1 MKKTLISAALCR
13 AAPTLADARTA
24 ADDGFRYTDEQ
35 FADIQMLRYR
45 VDGFERLSLREKTF
59 IYYLQEAALSGRDIL
74 FDQNGRYNL
83 RIVRLL
89 EAVYTHYRG
98 DRRSAFFTALTTYL
112 KRVWFSSGIHH
123 HYGCEKFLPEFSA
136 DDLRAALAA
145 VPAEALPLEKGQT
158 VQALCD
164 ELFPVMF
171 DPAVMPMRV
180 NQRDGDDL
188 VATSA
193 ANYYAPGITQ
203 AEAEQFY
210 AERKPAADPRP
221 VMMGM
226 NSRVERDEFGQLTER
241 VRRRPYSVVLF
252 DEIEK
257 AHPDVFNLL
266 LQVLDDGRIT
276 DSQGRTVNFRNTII
290 IMTSN
295 LGSDIILDGISP
307 DGSISEDA
315 KSKVTSLLRRSFRPE
330 FLNRID
336 ETVFYRPLTENDI
349 RAICRLQLDA
359 LRHRLEDNRLGLEV
373 SDAAEE
379 YIAKSGYDPIYGARP
394 LKRFI
399 QSKLETVVAQYIIG
413 KDPAPESVLK
423 VDYSEDK
430 GLYIE

>member
-1 MKKTLISAALCR
+1 M
-13 AAPTLADARTA
+13 AAPTLADARTAA

-193 ANYYAPGITQ
+193 ANYYAPGIT
-203 AEAEQFY
+203 
-210 AERKPAADPRP
+210 
-221 VMMGM
+221 
-226 NSRVERDEFGQLTER
+226 
-241 VRRRPYSVVLF
+241 
-252 DEIEK
+252 
-257 AHPDVFNLL
+257 
-266 LQVLDDGRIT
+266 
-276 DSQGRTVNFRNTII
+276 
-290 IMTSN
+290 
-295 LGSDIILDGISP
+295 
-307 DGSISEDA
+307 
-315 KSKVTSLLRRSFRPE
+315 
-330 FLNRID
+330 
-336 ETVFYRPLTENDI
+336 
-349 RAICRLQLDA
+349 
-359 LRHRLEDNRLGLEV
+359 
-373 SDAAEE
+373 
-379 YIAKSGYDPIYGARP
+379 
-394 LKRFI
+394 
-399 QSKLETVVAQYIIG
+399 
-413 KDPAPESVLK
+413 
-423 VDYSEDK
+423 
-430 GLYIE
+430 